1 MKKIV
6 KLTLAVIT
14 SFALTGFSTTVSVAG
29 EFTVTGAA
37 KATYAIRGSQSTAG
51 GAHGDNSGK
60 GLGIANEFTLGASGE
75 LDNGMAWTYAQ
86 DIDNATVQDDA
97 SMSLTTD
104 YGIFKVCISE
114 CGISAKYKA
123 DASAY
128 GVGSDMGLTYTT
140 DTDHDI
146 DTNTT
151 AKFTYGD
158 DIGGWNNVQYH
169 TPAGL
174 LPFGLVVKAA
184 YAPSAEAN
192 ANASS
197 NSGGAVSA
205 ADAQDGRDID
215 QYYAEMAPIDG
226 LQITASYLQKNGERG
241 YARQGYEAGGYN
253 AKYSYGPV
261 TVGYGKFYVVPAG
274 NTGTAEETDYVQY
287 YENDMYSIGV
297 AANDNLTISYTT
309 EDSVVEKQQGDA
321 ATTQKTDSSV
331 ESNITAIQAAYTMGG
346 MTLSVSTKDIEKANY
361 TDKADLN
368 ETVVA
373 VSMAF

>member
-1 MKKIV
+1 
-6 KLTLAVIT
+6 
-14 SFALTGFSTTVSVAG
+14 
-29 EFTVTGAA
+29 
-37 KATYAIRGSQSTAG
+37 
-51 GAHGDNSGK
+51 
-60 GLGIANEFTLGASGE
+60 
-75 LDNGMAWTYAQ
+75 
-86 DIDNATVQDDA
+86 
-97 SMSLTTD
+97 MS
-104 YGIFKVCISE
+104 YS
-114 CGISAKYKA
+114 
-123 DASAY
+123 
-128 GVGSDMGLTYTT
+128 T

-158 DIGGWNNVQYH
+158 DIGGWNNLQYH

-174 LPFGLVVKAA
+174 LPFGIVAKAA
-184 YAPSAEAN
+184 YAPSAEAA
-192 ANASS
+192 ANNSS
-197 NSGGAVSA
+197 NSGGAVDA

-215 QYYAEMAPIDG
+215 QYYIEAAPIDG
-226 LQITASYLQKNGERG
+226 LQVTASYLQKNGENG

-287 YENDMYSIGV
+287 YENDLYSIGI
-297 AANDNLTISYTT
+297 AANDNLTISYTS

-346 MTLSVSTKDIEKANY
+346 MTLSVANKDIEKANY
-361 TDKADLN
+361 VDKNDYS
-368 ETVVA
+368 ETIVA

>member
-1 MKKIV
+1 MNKIV
-6 KLTLAVIT
+6 KLTLAVLT

-29 EFTVTGAA
+29 EFTVPGAA
-37 KATYAIRGSQSTAG
+37 KATYAIRGAASTAG
-51 GAHGDNSGK
+51 GAYGDNTGK
-60 GLGIANEFTLGASGE
+60 GLGIANEFSLGASGE

-114 CGISAKYKA
+114 CGISAKFKA

-128 GVGSDMGLTYTT
+128 GPGSDYGMSYST

-158 DIGGWNNVQYH
+158 DIGGWNNLQYH

-174 LPFGLVVKAA
+174 LPFGIVAKAA
-184 YAPSAEAN
+184 YAPSAQAAAN
-192 ANASS
+192 NSS
-197 NSGGAVSA
+197 NAGGDVIN

-215 QYYAEMAPIDG
+215 QYYIEAAPIDG
-226 LQITASYLQKNGERG
+226 LQVTASYLQKNGENG

-287 YENDMYSIGV
+287 YENDLYSIGI
-297 AANDNLTISYTT
+297 AANDNLTISYTS

-346 MTLSVSTKDIEKANY
+346 MTLSVANKDIEKANY
-361 TDKADLN
+361 VDKNDYS
-368 ETVVA
+368 ETIVA